1 MTDLDYFHPAVKDWF
16 NRQFNAATSAQLAAW
31 PSIKQ
36 HQPTLIA
43 APTGSGKTLAAF
55 LAAIDDLVREGL
67 NEGLKDNTHI
77 LYVSPLKALS
87 NDIQKNLQQPLNGIR
102 DSLLEN
108 GYPDVAIRAQVR
120 TGDTSQAERQ
130 QMKKTPPHILVTT
143 PESLYILLT
152 SDSGRQILSTVRSVI
167 VDEIHALAGNKR
179 GAHLSL
185 SLARLDTICPSPPNR
200 IGLSATQK
208 PIENIADYLCGIS
221 KLREHCNI
229 IDTGHKRQRD
239 LAIQLTG
246 TPLQAVMANE
256 TWCEIYDQLEQLI
269 EQHSTTL
276 IFVNTRRLAERAAH
290 HLAERIGEE
299 FVTAHHG
306 SLSKEHRLHAEQRL
320 KAGKLKALV
329 ATASLELGIDIGDI
343 DLVCQL
349 GSPGS
354 IAAFLQ
360 RVGRSGHAVGA
371 LPKGRIFPLSRDDL
385 LESVALIDAIEQ
397 GELDTITIPDAPLDV
412 LSQQLVAE
420 IASREWNEQELLN
433 TFKSAWPYR
442 DLQPHQYQQIIKMLS
457 EGFTLKRGRRGAYL
471 HHDAIN
477 KKLRGRRGAKLVAV
491 LNGGAIPDQFDY
503 DVIMQPQGHFV
514 GTLNEDFA
522 FESLPGDIFQLGNTS
537 YRMLKIENGRV
548 FVEDAHGEPPTIP
561 FWFGEAPGRTNE
573 LSRAVSDFRDQAS
586 QQLDRGLES
595 TISWLKERYQLDDS
609 AATQLAEYLAASKA
623 ALGTLPTQDTIVFE
637 RFLDET
643 GDMHL
648 VIHSPFGSRV
658 NRAWGLA
665 LRKRFCR
672 KFNFELQAAANEDN
686 IVISLGATHSFPLE
700 EVAHYLNPN
709 NAKDILT
716 QALLDAPMFPTH
728 WRWNANIALAV
739 PRNRNGK
746 KVPAYFQRNDAED
759 LIALVFPDQI
769 ACFENLQGDREIPD
783 HPLVKQ
789 AINDCLYDIMDA
801 DGLVELLT
809 RIKSNDVNIVC
820 RDLNAPSPMSQEVI
834 NSKPYAFLDDTPAEE
849 RRTLAIQQQAHLSP
863 QAAAELGRLNPDA
876 ITKVKQQAWPDPQS
890 ADELHDAL
898 MLLGF
903 LTENEMQDFN
913 QAYLKKLLSENRI
926 VKCKTRDEVTT
937 SLWIAAERA
946 SQFKLLFDNASFVP
960 ELMIPPIEPVMDKDK
975 ALVEIIR
982 SRLEGLG
989 PVSAAQLANPLAI
1002 EVQYIQNALL
1012 ALEQEGYVIR
1022 GQFSSDINAQEQWC
1036 ERGLLARIHRYTL
1049 QTLRAEIKP
1058 VSPAAYIRFLLNW
1071 HQLDEKRDGKD
1082 ALHSII
1088 EQLEGFPIPARS
1100 WETEIFPGRLE
1111 FYLPDWLD
1119 QLCVSGR
1126 LSWLRLL
1133 KQKATPPDR
1142 PKQSTPIRNT
1152 PICLVSRNATQYWL
1166 QTVNRQD
1173 DKQNKNTNKSL
1184 LNPNASA
1191 IRHLLLDKGACFFDD
1206 IVASTHL
1213 LRTQVETALGELVNQ
1228 GIVTSD
1234 NFAGIRALVT
1244 PSNRRPKFGARR
1256 NLSSA
1261 SFSIE
1266 DAGRWSIVQNRQ
1278 PDKEEQHNLD
1288 IRIEHIARV
1297 LLKRYGVVFRKV
1309 LDRETNIPSW
1319 RELLY
1324 VFRRLEARGEIRGG
1338 RFVDGFPGEQFALPD
1353 AVSALRKFREPP
1365 REQQLVSVSATD
1377 PLNLVGIITPGERIS
1392 AVARQKVLYCNGEPI
1407 ARSSGNEVTFVK
1419 QVDQHLEWNAREH
1432 LMRTRQTSRVDVRH

>member
-16 NRQFNAATSAQLAAW
+16 TRQFDAATDAQLQAW
-31 PSIKQ
+31 PSIKK

-67 NEGLKDNTHI
+67 SVGLKDNTHI

-108 GYPDVAIRAQVR
+108 GYHDVDIRAQVR
-120 TGDTSQAERQ
+120 TGDTPQSERQ

-185 SLARLDTICPSPPNR
+185 SLARLDALCPKPPNR
-200 IGLSATQK
+200 VGLSATQK
-208 PIENIADYLCGIS
+208 PIEIIS
-221 KLREHCNI
+221 NFLTGGHAQQCTI

-256 TWCEIYDQLEQLI
+256 TWAEIYDLLEQQI
-269 EQHSTTL
+269 HQHSTTL

-306 SLSKEHRLHAEQRL
+306 SLSREHRLHAEQRL

-360 RVGRSGHAVGA
+360 RVGRSGHTVGA

-385 LESVALIDAIEQ
+385 LESVALIDSIEQ

-412 LSQQLVAE
+412 LAQQLVAE
-420 IASREWNEQELLN
+420 VASREWQEEDLLN
-433 TFKSAWPYR
+433 TVKSAWPYR
-442 DLQPHQYQQIIKMLS
+442 NLQPEQFHQIVKMLS
-457 EGFTLKRGRRGAYL
+457 EGFTLKRGRRGAYV

-477 KKLRGRRGAKLVAV
+477 QKLRARRGARLVAV

-503 DVIMQPQGHFV
+503 DVIMQPQGQFV

-548 FVEDAHGEPPTIP
+548 FVQDAHGEPPTIP

-573 LSRAVSDFRDQAS
+573 LSQAVSDFRTQAS
-586 QQLDRGLES
+586 KQLDAGLVS
-595 TISWLKERYQLDDS
+595 TIAWLKHRYQLNDS

-623 ALGTLPTQDTIVFE
+623 ALGTLPTQKTIVFE

-709 NAKDILT
+709 NVKEILV

-728 WRWNANIALAV
+728 WRWNANISLAV

-789 AINDCLYDIMDA
+789 TIHDCMHDIMDA

-809 RIKSNDVNIVC
+809 GIKSSEIEIVC

-834 NSKPYAFLDDTPAEE
+834 NAKPYAFLDDTPAEE

-863 QAAAELGRLNPDA
+863 QAAADLGRLNPDA
-876 ITKVKQQAWPDPQS
+876 IDRVKQQAWPEPTS

-903 LTENEMQDFN
+903 LTQTEMHQDWQGFL
-913 QAYLKKLLSENRI
+913 QTLLTENRV
-926 VKCKTRDEVTT
+926 VKCGINDDT
-937 SLWIAAERA
+937 SPLWIASERYF
-946 SQFKLLFDNASFVP
+946 QFKVLFPDGEFTPQLNHGLNETQTLDN
-960 ELMIPPIEPVMDKDK
+960 EK
-975 ALVEIIR
+975 ALIEIIR

-989 PVSAAQLANPLAI
+989 PVSATQLAQPLAFETHQI
-1002 EVQYIQNALL
+1002 RNALL

-1022 GQFSSDINAQEQWC
+1022 GLFSSLVNSDEQWC
-1036 ERGLLARIHRYTL
+1036 ERGLLARIHRYTI
-1049 QTLRAEIKP
+1049 QTLRNEIKP

-1082 ALHSII
+1082 ALLSII

-1100 WETEIFPGRLE
+1100 WETEILPGRLE

-1126 LSWLRLL
+1126 LSWMRL
-1133 KQKATPPDR
+1133 QK
-1142 PKQSTPIRNT
+1142 PKVTQSSRSSQSTPIRNT
-1152 PICLVSRNATQYWL
+1152 PICLLTRSASQYWL
-1166 QTVNRQD
+1166 QTLNLQD
-1173 DKQNKNTNKSL
+1173 NSDYKTVD
-1184 LNPNASA
+1184 LNANASA
-1191 IRHLLLDKGACFFDD
+1191 IRNLLIQKGASFFDD
-1206 IVASTHL
+1206 IVASTNL
-1213 LRTQVETALGELVNQ
+1213 LRTQVEQALGELVNK
-1228 GIVTSD
+1228 GIITSD

-1266 DAGRWSIVQNRQ
+1266 DAGRWSIIERKSQ
-1278 PDKEEQHNLD
+1278 PKEELHNLNVQV
-1288 IRIEHIARV
+1288 EHIARV
-1297 LLKRYGVVFRKV
+1297 LLKRYGVIFRKV
-1309 LDRETNIPSW
+1309 LERESNIPTW

-1338 RFVDGFPGEQFALPD
+1338 RFVDGFAGEQFALPD
-1353 AVSALRKFREPP
+1353 AVTALRKFREPP
-1365 REQQLVSVSATD
+1365 REEQLVSVPATD
-1377 PLNLVGIITPGERIS
+1377 PLNLTGIITPSDRIP
-1392 AVARQKVLYCNGEPI
+1392 ALAKQKVLYCNGEPI
-1407 ARSSGNEVTFVK
+1407 AKSSGVDVTFVK
-1419 QVDQHLEWNAREH
+1419 TVNQRLEWEAREY
-1432 LMRTRQTSRVDVRH
+1432 LTRARQGARAELRH